1 VLVCGDAHHLD
12 AGARARHAD
21 QVEPGLGEL
30 LARDV
35 RVLLVPDALLV
46 LHRQVEARLPAL
58 VAPDAPQ
65 AAAAAPAVAALA
77 PRAVGRLLGRLLLR
91 EHRLILAEGAR
102 LALDRLG
109 ALVAE
114 QRLPAI
120 AEAPVRDAEEDVV
133 DDAVR

>member
-1 VLVCGDAHHLD
+1 AHRALLDVLQAPGRAADLAGAQVAEDEALLAVLVCGDAHHLD

-102 LALDRLG
+102 L
-109 ALVAE
+109 
-114 QRLPAI
+114 
-120 AEAPVRDAEEDVV
+120 
-133 DDAVR
+133 